1 MLIKVIYLLTNKKLL
16 KDITKPN
23 FILNDKQKKGLKK
36 LWKNLFEEFKNSD
49 IEISFSHITRF
60 IDEKYLSNKIF
71 YLRELNKNEFGDWID
86 SIIENEK
93 YEEIIEEKNVLLIF
107 RKENNLSFRIISEDG
122 EIYSIKYIPIKT
134 KGDVKNYDVYF
145 VKILLNN

>member
-1 MLIKVIYLLTNKKLL
+1 MKDLTNKKLL
-16 KDITKPN
+16 KDITQPN
-23 FILNDKQKKGLKK
+23 FILNDKQKKRLRK

-93 YEEIIEEKNVLLIF
+93 DEEIIEEKNVLLIF
-107 RKENNLSFRIISEDG
+107 RKENNLSFRILSDKG
-122 EIYSIKYIPIKT
+122 EIFSIKYIPIKT